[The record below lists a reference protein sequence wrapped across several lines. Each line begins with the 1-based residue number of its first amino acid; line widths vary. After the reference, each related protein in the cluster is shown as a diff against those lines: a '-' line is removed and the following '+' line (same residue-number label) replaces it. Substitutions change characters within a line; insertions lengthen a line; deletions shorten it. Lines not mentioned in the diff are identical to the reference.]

1 MSDLS
6 DFRAEFE
13 QSAQKLIASVN
24 SVSGLSSVEVEDKP
38 IYTWNGQVVS
48 ATIYEA
54 TDNSIYYAEV
64 CLLDSVKLIT
74 GSSPSQ
80 LRDIVFWLDKCLYR
94 FAKDGAICILDMEFP
109 AGAPF

>member
-1 MSDLS
+1 MSGIS

-13 QSAQKLIASVN
+13 ESAQKLVN
-24 SVSGLSSVEVEDKP
+24 SASFVSGLSSVEVEDKP
-38 IYTWNGQVVS
+38 IYHWDGQVVS
-48 ATIYEA
+48 ATIYDA
-54 TDNSIYYAEV
+54 PDKSLYYAEV
-64 CLLDSVKLIT
+64 RLLDSTKLIT

-94 FAKDGAICILDMEFP
+94 FAEDGAICILDMEFP